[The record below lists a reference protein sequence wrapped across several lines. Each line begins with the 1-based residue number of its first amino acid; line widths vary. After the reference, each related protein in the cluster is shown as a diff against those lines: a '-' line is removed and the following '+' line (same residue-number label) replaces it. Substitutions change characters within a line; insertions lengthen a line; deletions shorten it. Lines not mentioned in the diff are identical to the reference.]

1 MSENIVETTTEV
13 APSKLAS
20 LKSKITREGLI
31 VGGIL
36 IGATIAGAWVL
47 LKNPT
52 LEDDSVTIETHADGS
67 FTVSNTDDTP
77 DEN

>member
-1 MSENIVETTTEV
+1 MTENIVETTTEV
-13 APSKLAS
+13 APSKLTI

-47 LKNPT
+47 LKNQTPDGDVLT
-52 LEDDSVTIETHADGS
+52 VDDASEPLTATDTSVTD
-67 FTVSNTDDTP
+67 
-77 DEN
+77 

>member
-13 APSKLAS
+13 APSKLAV

-36 IGATIAGAWVL
+36 TGAIIAGVWTL
-47 LKNPT
+47 LKNQT
-52 LEDDSVTIETHADGS
+52 LEDDSVVIETHADGS
-67 FTVSNTDDTP
+67 FTVSNADDA
-77 DEN
+77 N